1 LHVTDRTSTDK
12 ALTKLNKS
20 WRLADAP
27 TSNKRRL
34 GKFKLVEGVVG
45 CVEGYSCVK
54 AKRYKLGDLGP
65 AFHEVSKSVQE
76 RWPHVIQRQSR
87 WSTTSA

>member
-1 LHVTDRTSTDK
+1 MLQTSMGKT
-12 ALTKLNKS
+12 LTKLNKS

-34 GKFKLVEGVVG
+34 GKFKLVEAVAG
-45 CVEGYSCVK
+45 CVEGYSRVK

-65 AFHEVSKSVQE
+65 AFHEVLKSVQKGG
-76 RWPHVIQRQSR
+76 PTSYKRQSR
-87 WSTTSA
+87 WSTTTA